1 MHKIPATAKIASNPG
16 TGGAV
21 VLLSAGCRKLVTPAA
36 AVVAFVVAAV
46 VVAFATAVVVALLV
60 AVTFAVSCAID
71 GRLKT
76 SINKS
81 AKTLLITTLFILIN
95 HLPYIQQITRFA
107 ERHNTA
113 PHIPRRAICQTDKR
127 TTH

>member
-21 VLLSAGCRKLVTPAA
+21 VLLAGCRKLVTPAA
-36 AVVAFVVAAV
+36 VVVAFVVVVTA
-46 VVAFATAVVVALLV
+46 VVAFAAAVVVALLV
-60 AVTFAVSCAID
+60 TVTFAVSCAID

-76 SINKS
+76 RINKS
-81 AKTLLITTLFILIN
+81 AKTLLITTLFILN
-95 HLPYIQQITRFA
+95 DHLPYIQQITRVA

-113 PHIPRRAICQTDKR
+113 PHIPKESYLPNR
-127 TTH
+127 

>member
-36 AVVAFVVAAV
+36 AVVAFVVAV

-113 PHIPRRAICQTDKR
+113 PHIPRRAICQIDKR

>member
-1 MHKIPATAKIASNPG
+1 MHKIPAIAKIASNPG

-21 VLLSAGCRKLVTPAA
+21 VLLAACRKLVTPAA
-36 AVVAFVVAAV
+36 VVVALVVAAV
-46 VVAFATAVVVALLV
+46 VVALVVAATV
-60 AVTFAVSCAID
+60 VAFAVTFAVSCAID

-81 AKTLLITTLFILIN
+81 AKTLLITIFFILID
-95 HLPYIQQITRFA
+95 HPLYIQTITRLA

-113 PHIPRRAICQTDKR
+113 PIYQGGYLPNR
-127 TTH
+127 

>member
-36 AVVAFVVAAV
+36 VVVAFVVAV
-46 VVAFATAVVVALLV
+46 VVAFAIAVVVALLV
-60 AVTFAVSCAID
+60 AVTFVVSCAID

-127 TTH
+127 TTY

>member
-1 MHKIPATAKIASNPG
+1 MHKIPATAKIPSNPG

-21 VLLSAGCRKLVTPAA
+21 VLLSAGVRKLVTPAA
-36 AVVAFVVAAV
+36 VVVAFVVAV
-46 VVAFATAVVVALLV
+46 VVAFATAVVVLLV

-81 AKTLLITTLFILIN
+81 AKTLLIITLFILIN
-95 HLPYIQQITRFA
+95 HLPYVQQITRVA
-107 ERHNTA
+107 EDITRPPMH
-113 PHIPRRAICQTDKR
+113 RRAICQTDKR